1 MKLGTLLL
9 RNAAISLSQLETGLR
24 TQVLYGGRLGTNL
37 VELGFL
43 DVDALTA
50 HLGEL
55 YQLPTA
61 TPALLEAVTPDATGR
76 IDARTAEQ
84 LGAIPL
90 GFLEPFPESLAV
102 AMIDPRDESALEQ
115 LGEET
120 GNQIAPHVVSELRAL
135 YYLEKLYGLPRKARY
150 VRPGTRRVLSTA
162 GERRR
167 AQPPG

>member
-9 RNAAISLSQLETGLR
+9 RNAAISLSQLEAGLR

-55 YQLPTA
+55 YQMPTA
-61 TPALLEAVTPDATGR
+61 TPALLEGVSHDALGRVTAK
-76 IDARTAEQ
+76 TAEQ
-84 LGAIPL
+84 LGVIPL
-90 GFLEPFPESLAV
+90 GFLDPFPESLAV
-102 AMIDPRDESALEQ
+102 AMIDPRDETALEQ
-115 LGEET
+115 L
-120 GNQIAPHVVSELRAL
+120 
-135 YYLEKLYGLPRKARY
+135 
-150 VRPGTRRVLSTA
+150 

-167 AQPPG
+167 AQP